1 VTAVSGLRHC
11 DLIFG
16 KQSIGRRTAVE
27 SKPNRSCIHRINRRR
42 IAAWVLLSFILALK
56 CDTVRHTTSYSAAL
70 LLPPP
75 PRFPR
80 RRQTKYCSVR
90 SERRRVFFQN
100 AAAWLVARLAEPCG
114 RRSECRC
121 ARLDRRPSPVVC
133 VSLATVTRDDFQ
145 PCRRRLLLRLAFVGP
160 GRAALREPIT
170 VYSGMDGTSLG
181 LLARNIIMR

>member
-70 LLPPP
+70 LLPRPG
-75 PRFPR
+75 FLVGV
-80 RRQTKYCSVR
+80 KLNIVLCGVSGV
-90 SERRRVFFQN
+90 VFFQN

-145 PCRRRLLLRLAFVGP
+145 PCRRRLPLRLALVGP